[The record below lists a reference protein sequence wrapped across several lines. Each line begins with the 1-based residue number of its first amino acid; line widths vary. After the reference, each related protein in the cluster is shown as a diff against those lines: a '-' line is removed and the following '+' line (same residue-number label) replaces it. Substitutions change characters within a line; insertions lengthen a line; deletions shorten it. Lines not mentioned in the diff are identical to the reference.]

1 MAPVAPPRV
10 RIAAWEGDMTSEP
23 AAVAIRAAETAA
35 DLSVARLLF
44 QAYAESLDFS
54 LDFQGFEDELDNLPG
69 RYAPAQNGALLLGL
83 VDGRPLGV
91 VGLRDLGVN
100 EKGERVCEMKR
111 LYIDPEGRG
120 RNLGRRLADAV
131 INEARRLGY
140 RVMRLDTL
148 PRMVAANR
156 IYDALGFRDI
166 PPYYRNPLPDARYR
180 ELDL

>member
-1 MAPVAPPRV
+1 MTDSTDAPH
-10 RIAAWEGDMTSEP
+10 
-23 AAVAIRAAETAA
+23 VAIRTAETAA
-35 DLSVARLLF
+35 DLGVARLLF

-54 LDFQGFEDELDNLPG
+54 LCFQGFEDELDNLPG
-69 RYAPAQNGALLLGL
+69 RYATASNGVLLLGL

-91 VGLRDLGVN
+91 VGLRDLGAN
-100 EKGERVCEMKR
+100 EKGERICEMKR

-120 RNLGRRLADAV
+120 RNLGRLLADAV
-131 INEARRLGY
+131 IAEARRLGY

-166 PPYYRNPLPDARYR
+166 PAYYDNPLPDARYR
-180 ELDL
+180 EIDL